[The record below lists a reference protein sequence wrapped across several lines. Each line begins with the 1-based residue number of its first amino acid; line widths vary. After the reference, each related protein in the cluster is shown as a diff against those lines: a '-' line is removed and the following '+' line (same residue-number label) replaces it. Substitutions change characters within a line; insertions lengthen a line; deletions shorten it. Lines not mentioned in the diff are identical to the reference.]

1 MHKGLNAYLLNLISM
16 IEGGGA
22 GGGTGG
28 AGSDGGDKPPAEG
41 DKPAGDKPDEEP
53 DPEGADKLGD
63 PGKRALDTMKA
74 ERKAAREEA
83 ARAKAELE
91 ALQAKIAGQEAEH
104 AAKVERDKVQAEAL
118 GKANER
124 ILKAE
129 VRAVAAG
136 KLADPADALR
146 FIDLLTIEV
155 DEEGEPDS
163 AAITAAVE
171 ELVKNKPYLAAQGAP
186 RFQGGAD
193 GGARNDP
200 PGKSIQE
207 QIVEAE
213 KARDH
218 RTAIR
223 LRQELAAKSAAAKK

>member
-1 MHKGLNAYLLNLISM
+1 MHKGLNADLLHLISM
-16 IEGGGA
+16 VEGEGA

-28 AGSDGGDKPPAEG
+28 TGGEGGDKPPAEG
-41 DKPAGDKPDEEP
+41 EPAGGEDDDEP

-63 PGKRALDTMKA
+63 PGKRALDAMKA
-74 ERKAAREEA
+74 KSREARAEAAREK
-83 ARAKAELE
+83 ARAD
-91 ALQAKIAGQEAEH
+91 ALQAKIDGQEAEH
-104 AAKVERDKVQAEAL
+104 QAKLERERVQAEAL

-136 KLADPADALR
+136 KLNDPADALR
-146 FIDLLTIEV
+146 FIDLSTIEV
-155 DEEGEPDS
+155 DEDGEPDKD
-163 AAITAAVE
+163 AITAAVTD
-171 ELVKNKPYLAAQGAP
+171 LLSKKPYLAAQGAP

-207 QIVEAE
+207 RIAEAE

-223 LRQELAAKSAAAKK
+223 LRQELAATSAAAKK

>member
-1 MHKGLNAYLLNLISM
+1 MHKGLNADLLHLISM
-16 IEGGGA
+16 IEEGGA

-28 AGSDGGDKPPAEG
+28 ETGEKPPAEE
-41 DKPAGDKPDEEP
+41 KPAGGESVEDDDEP

-63 PGKRALDTMKA
+63 PGKRALDAMKA
-74 ERKAAREEA
+74 KSKAARDEA
-83 ARAKAELE
+83 AREKARAD
-91 ALQAKIAGQEAEH
+91 ALQAKIDGQEAEH
-104 AAKVERDKVQAEAL
+104 QAKLERERVQAEAL

-136 KLADPADALR
+136 KLNDPADALR
-146 FIDLLTIEV
+146 FIDLSTIEV
-155 DEEGEPDS
+155 DEDGEPDKD
-163 AAITAAVE
+163 AITAAVTD
-171 ELVKNKPYLAAQGAP
+171 LLSKKPYLAAQGVP

-207 QIVEAE
+207 QIAEAE